1 VDCAP
6 LVRGLTQHSYFTNGL
21 VARDIR
27 LALQG
32 KSPAVRG
39 LAPSG
44 LANNTWVF
52 KP

>member
-1 VDCAP
+1 MFQGRTELLQRITGSD
-6 LVRGLTQHSYFTNGL
+6 LLTE
-21 VARDIR
+21 

-32 KSPAVRG
+32 KSPAARG